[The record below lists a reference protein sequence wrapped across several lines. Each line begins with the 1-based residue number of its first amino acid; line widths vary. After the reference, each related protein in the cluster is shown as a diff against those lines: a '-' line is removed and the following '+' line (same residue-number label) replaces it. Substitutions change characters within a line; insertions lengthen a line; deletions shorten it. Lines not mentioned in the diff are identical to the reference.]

1 MSDCVSVGECLCVSV
16 QNFMTHFIINVIM
29 LLYIITWLYTC
40 LSSILYYLFGTKH
53 CCLTSYWTKR
63 TGPITP
69 VLPPS
74 TWSLLNLK
82 LILKCYCSLLMPYM
96 ASPLNTVLIYRP
108 WYVPSSPL
116 GSADGALLATGKST
130 LAVLTDQSVVGG
142 VLTPPVSIGAVC

>member
-1 MSDCVSVGECLCVSV
+1 MSNCVSVGECLCVSER
-16 QNFMTHFIINVIM
+16 NFMANFNINVVIS
-29 LLYIITWLYTC
+29 YIITWLYNC
-40 LSSILYYLFGTKH
+40 LSSILYYLFGTKR
-53 CCLTSYWTKR
+53 CCLTSCWTKR

-82 LILKCYCSLLMPYM
+82 LILKFYRSLPMPYM
-96 ASPLNTVLIYRP
+96 ASLLNTVLIYWP

-130 LAVLTDQSVVGG
+130 LAVLTDQSVVGF
-142 VLTPPVSIGAVC
+142 LSPPVSIGAVR